1 MDAFIL
7 KIFPAERW
15 RRNHAQEM
23 YMQTTELFL
32 PTEITIDEWNSIDNE
47 KKVFSGL
54 SSISLPLNVHILT
67 LEDWTSPDR

>member
-15 RRNHAQEM
+15 RRNYAQEM

-32 PTEITIDEWNSIDNE
+32 PTEITIDEWNSIDSE

-54 SSISLPLNVHILT
+54 SSNSLPLNVHILT
-67 LEDWTSPDR
+67 LEDWTSPDK

>member
-1 MDAFIL
+1 
-7 KIFPAERW
+7 
-15 RRNHAQEM
+15 
-23 YMQTTELFL
+23 MQTTELFL

-54 SSISLPLNVHILT
+54 SSNSLPLNVHILT